1 MGKGRCSRVVPRDV
15 RVRGRHKRAD
25 DPAMWLGRDGIGQSM
40 LHDAF
45 AHSWLAEG
53 GDRAMVRRRGA
64 DADHRRV
71 ALGDRL

>member
-1 MGKGRCSRVVPRDV
+1 
-15 RVRGRHKRAD
+15 
-25 DPAMWLGRDGIGQSM
+25 MWLGRDGIGQSM